1 MKKSSLLYTKFN
13 ALKKTGLLLGLI
25 LLSITH
31 SLHAQKKKL
40 IAVGFYN
47 LENYYDTLN
56 DPRVN
61 DDEFT
66 PDGANAYSGKVFKK
80 KVDNLSS
87 VIEKMGME
95 KTDEGL
101 AILGVAEIENEEVLK
116 VLCAHPNL
124 AKRNWKVV
132 HFDSPDERGVDV
144 GLLYNPALFKLMSA
158 QALRVPVELG
168 DRPTRDI
175 LYVSGRLS
183 GDVVHVFVNH
193 WPSRRGGES
202 ATREKRK
209 LAASVSK
216 KIIDSLLKINP
227 LTKVILMGDLNDD
240 PINASVTEVL
250 EAKGKPGE
258 VRTYNMF
265 NPWLNFYKQGNGT
278 MAYQDT
284 WGLFDQILVS
294 SGFLRKMSG
303 GLQYEEAEIF
313 NRSFMIEKFG
323 QYKGYP
329 KRSYSNGVWNDGYSD
344 HFPTI
349 LYFNVNPVTPQ
360 P

>member
-1 MKKSSLLYTKFN
+1 MKKSCF
-13 ALKKTGLLLGLI
+13 LLGLLI
-25 LLSITH
+25 LTSALT
-31 SLHAQKKKL
+31 LQAQKKKL

-101 AILGVAEIENEEVLK
+101 AILGVAEIENEDVLK

-144 GLLYNPALFKLMSA
+144 GLLYNPSLFRVMSA

-175 LYVSGRLS
+175 LYV
-183 GDVVHVFVNH
+183 
-193 WPSRRGGES
+193 
-202 ATREKRK
+202 
-209 LAASVSK
+209 
-216 KIIDSLLKINP
+216 
-227 LTKVILMGDLNDD
+227 
-240 PINASVTEVL
+240 
-250 EAKGKPGE
+250 
-258 VRTYNMF
+258 
-265 NPWLNFYKQGNGT
+265 
-278 MAYQDT
+278 
-284 WGLFDQILVS
+284 
-294 SGFLRKMSG
+294 
-303 GLQYEEAEIF
+303 
-313 NRSFMIEKFG
+313 
-323 QYKGYP
+323 
-329 KRSYSNGVWNDGYSD
+329 
-344 HFPTI
+344 
-349 LYFNVNPVTPQ
+349 
-360 P
+360 

>member
-1 MKKSSLLYTKFN
+1 MKKSC
-13 ALKKTGLLLGLI
+13 LLLGI
-25 LLSITH
+25 LFFATALS
-31 SLHAQKKKL
+31 LQAQKKKL

-80 KVDNLSS
+80 KVDNLST

-101 AILGVAEIENEEVLK
+101 AILGVAEIENEDVLK

-124 AKRNWKVV
+124 AKRHWKVV

-144 GLLYNPALFKLMSA
+144 GLLYNPSLFRVMSA

-175 LYVSGRLS
+175 LYVSGRL
-183 GDVVHVFVNH
+183 GGEIVHVFVNH

-250 EAKGKPGE
+250 DAKGKPGE
-258 VRTYNMF
+258 VRTYNMY
-265 NPWLNFYKQGNGT
+265 NPWMSFYKQGNGT

-294 SGFLRKMSG
+294 SGFIRKISG
-303 GLQYEEAEIF
+303 GLQFEEAEIF

-344 HFPTI
+344 HFPTL
-349 LYFNVNPVTPQ
+349 LYFSVNPVGQQ